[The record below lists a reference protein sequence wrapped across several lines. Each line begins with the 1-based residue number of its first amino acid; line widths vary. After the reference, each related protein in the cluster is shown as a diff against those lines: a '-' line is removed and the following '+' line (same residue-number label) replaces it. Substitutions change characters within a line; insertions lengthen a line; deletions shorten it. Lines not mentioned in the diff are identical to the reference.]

1 MAKKKRG
8 GAHGG
13 HGWFVTFADLM
24 ALLMSFFVMIAAY
37 STQDQKKMQAVAG
50 SMREAFGVNRESRL
64 AGIIEKDGLPAAG
77 AVVNKRDIPPEK
89 ATDRPNNSAR
99 EMKSDVGLPETGQV
113 DPATW
118 PLLVKQT
125 SLGSTGDAVRALQVL
140 NLNLVPDEPPL
151 AVLNATAMATASS
164 SSRSSGGIAAP
175 AERR

>member
-37 STQDQKKMQAVAG
+37 STQDQKKLQATAD

-89 ATDRPNNSAR
+89 ATDRPTPPRRTSRPMPACPRPAIPKPSA
-99 EMKSDVGLPETGQV
+99 SPP
-113 DPATW
+113 PACARPSRTCR
-118 PLLVKQT
+118 T
-125 SLGSTGDAVRALQVL
+125 S
-140 NLNLVPDEPPL
+140 P
-151 AVLNATAMATASS
+151 
-164 SSRSSGGIAAP
+164 RSPRTSW
-175 AERR
+175 